1 MSGLNTGRHRF
12 PTSLQNE
19 IKIYCKLK
27 RESGSKIIEI
37 AYFLNIHHS
46 TVVYNIKKFD
56 DFITFDKKFKKDLE
70 KFRLEFFEEKIISY
84 WKKKLGKTNRHTR

>member
-1 MSGLNTGRHRF
+1 MSGLSTGRHRF

-27 RESGSKIIEI
+27 RDSGFKIMDI

-56 DFITFDKKFKKDLE
+56 DFIAFDKKFKKDLE
-70 KFRLEFFEEKIISY
+70 KFNLEYFEKKIISY
-84 WKKKLGKTNRHTR
+84 WKKKLAKTNKRTR